1 MLAASGPRMALFQA
15 YIRRAADK
23 AAMVSARQAV
33 EHGDRAR
40 ALDVLGPH
48 RPR

>member
-1 MLAASGPRMALFQA
+1 MALFQA